1 MPNSFTLESAE
12 HADVEALIKWVTRHP
27 GVEAFPVYD
36 YVALEVPD
44 RRGADAVPGALN
56 GVTIQWDVED
66 QLILETPDDEDEENI
81 VHPVAASA
89 VHVRVGDT
97 IHLHSANG
105 FEVERAEEVSE

>member
-12 HADVEALIKWVTRHP
+12 PADVEALIKWVTRHP

-56 GVTIQWDVED
+56 GVTVQWDVED
-66 QLILETPDDEDEENI
+66 QLILETPADEENI

-97 IHLHSANG
+97 ISVSTNG
-105 FEVERAEEVSE
+105 FEVDRAEEASE